1 MRTLPWLA
9 SIVVL
14 VTLVGTWAAAE
25 AAPVSVR
32 YAEGVTRGFPVLR
45 SASGEKLAQ
54 GELTQVAQGE
64 VVRSRLVFR
73 FRDGSLYDETV
84 TFSQRG
90 AFTLLSYR
98 LVQRGAS
105 FPETIEA
112 RIDRE
117 TERYEVRY
125 RADEDSPEEILTGR
139 FTMPADT
146 YNGMLTTLMKNL
158 ATSRPETVHIVAFTP
173 KPHAVKMLL
182 VPLGSDPVLVGDS
195 PLRATRFA
203 VRPQLG
209 LFASLLV
216 TEIPDIHCWIV
227 DGEAPGF
234 LRFEGPLY
242 FQGPVWRIE
251 GYGSP

>member
-1 MRTLPWLA
+1 VRNIRWLECT
-9 SIVVL
+9 VVL
-14 VTLVGTWAAAE
+14 ATIVTTGASAWAG
-25 AAPVSVR
+25 PVSVR
-32 YAEGVTRGFPVLR
+32 YPEGVTRGFPVLR
-45 SASGEKLAQ
+45 SAVGDKLAQ
-54 GELTQVAQGE
+54 GEIMQVAQGD

-73 FRDGSLYDETV
+73 FQDGSLYDETV

-90 AFTLLSYR
+90 VFTLLSYR
-98 LVQRGAS
+98 LVQRGPS
-105 FPETIEA
+105 FPETVEA

-117 TERYEVRY
+117 SERYEVRY
-125 RADEDSPEEILTGR
+125 RADEDSPEEVLSGH
-139 FTMPADT
+139 FTMPGDT
-146 YNGMLTTLMKNL
+146 YNGMLSTLMKNL
-158 ATSRPETVHIVAFTP
+158 PAGGSETVHVLAFTP

-182 VPLGSDPVLVGDS
+182 VPSASDAVLVADS

-216 TEIPDIHCWIV
+216 TEIPDIHCWILEG
-227 DGEAPGF
+227 DAPGF

-251 GYGSP
+251 AN